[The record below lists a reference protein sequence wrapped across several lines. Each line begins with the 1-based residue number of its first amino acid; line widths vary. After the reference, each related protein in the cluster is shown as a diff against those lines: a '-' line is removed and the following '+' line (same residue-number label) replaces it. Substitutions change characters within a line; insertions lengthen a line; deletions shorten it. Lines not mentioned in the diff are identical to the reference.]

1 MSCTIRRFDARNM
14 FEHHFI
20 IDGDS
25 HDGTV
30 VGIILLANEN
40 DIAIVDAITDHRIT
54 VGNQSEVTG
63 DFWPRINEIR
73 SVARLVDGLAASCV
87 SDDRD
92 RSVTTDGE
100 DAGKRIDWKRVLR
113 FIFDNRGFGNMKV
126 VCDLLNS
133 AHSRYFQVVF
143 PS

>member
-1 MSCTIRRFDARNM
+1 M

-63 DFWPRINEIR
+63 DFWPRIE
-73 SVARLVDGLAASCV
+73 
-87 SDDRD
+87 
-92 RSVTTDGE
+92 
-100 DAGKRIDWKRVLR
+100 
-113 FIFDNRGFGNMKV
+113 
-126 VCDLLNS
+126 
-133 AHSRYFQVVF
+133 
-143 PS
+143 